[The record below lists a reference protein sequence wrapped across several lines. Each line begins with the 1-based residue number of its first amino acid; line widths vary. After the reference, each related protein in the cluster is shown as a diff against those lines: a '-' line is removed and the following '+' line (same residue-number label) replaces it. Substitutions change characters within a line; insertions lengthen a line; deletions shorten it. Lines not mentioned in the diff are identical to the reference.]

1 MKTEFG
7 HLTYCTNIHPG
18 ESWVD
23 HFQELRIHL
32 PLIKK
37 EISPNQP
44 MGIGLRLS
52 NEASLSLIEENQL
65 LEFQNWLEQESF
77 YVIGINGFP
86 YGGFHTD
93 VVKEAVYQPDWS
105 DQNRIEYTQRLFFI
119 LKELLPANE
128 EGGVSTVPL
137 SYLYFDT
144 NVNDRNVR
152 KSKSTEQIIQTLLT
166 LIRIQKATGKTLHL
180 DIEPEP
186 DGMLGCFLDWVIWYT
201 SDLLPAAF
209 PVLMDEFGFDSQ
221 FAEEQTKNH
230 IRLCLDVC
238 HLAVTYEVNPFLFSE
253 LKRLGIKVGRIQVS
267 SALKVKFQEN
277 VGELL
282 HSLKPFDE
290 KKYLHQVVAITKD
303 GEKRSY
309 RDLNLALDAGA
320 NRLDEWRIHFHV
332 PIFLETYGTFL
343 STQEELKLVLT
354 EHKKD
359 HLSHI
364 LEVETYTWNVLP
376 KNSQLPIDKSIIR
389 ELQWLRSFLES
400 NSQI

>member
-105 DQNRIEYTQRLFFI
+105 DQNRIEYTQRLFTI
-119 LKELLPANE
+119 LMELLPANE

-221 FAEEQTKNH
+221 SAEEQTKNH

-389 ELQWLRSFLES
+389 ELKWLRSFLES